1 MRFLLP
7 RLVAVGV
14 LAASTATPAGAAQV
28 VRDGDAIVLRGVGSE
43 ANHLAAAVDD
53 FAPSHLRLSDRTD
66 SPLTADP
73 SLGCTITSSG
83 FGQFASCPAAGFTR
97 LRIEGGDGDDEL
109 DISPHDLPISG
120 EVVLDGGAGTDDLE
134 GPTTDRPVTMLGG
147 AGNDAFKGGRGPDV
161 IDGGEGNDQVDGGDG
176 NDIVRGGPG
185 DDVVIGGRTLSADV
199 IDGGPG
205 RDMSKGDWYD
215 ANLPD
220 NGPLSVTFDGL
231 ANDGR
236 PGEGDNVTSV
246 EVIETKRV
254 ATLVAGDAADA
265 PVEFSVTNTAAG
277 GSKLV
282 GTRFDDRL
290 RTDTSDDVLDAG
302 AGNDAID
309 AGYGNDVIT
318 PGPGRDTVL
327 ADGGAG
333 ACDLVSCPLAQ
344 GNDTINAVDG
354 EADSISCGPGTDRVL
369 ADPIDV
375 LAPDCEQTSGGGSPG
390 PDSGRGPSSD
400 GGTGTAKVA
409 FAATGPTR
417 LRSVLRRG
425 LKVRVSGLTG
435 TVRVTARHGRTV
447 VASGSARPRNGAATV
462 TLRFT
467 ARARRQLLGLRKV
480 TLQLRTG
487 PHRGTV
493 TLRR

>member
-1 MRFLLP
+1 MRTLLP
-7 RLVAVGV
+7 RLVAIAA
-14 LAASTATPAGAAQV
+14 LAASAAASPAGAAQV
-28 VRDGDAIVLRGVGSE
+28 VRDGDAIVLRGVGAE
-43 ANHLAAAVDD
+43 ANHLSAAVDD
-53 FAPSHLRLSDRTD
+53 FAPANLRLSDRTD
-66 SPLTADP
+66 FPLTADP

-83 FGQFASCPAAGFTR
+83 FGQFASCPATGFTR

-109 DISPHDLPISG
+109 DISPHDLPITG
-120 EVVLDGGAGTDDLE
+120 EVILDGGAGTDDLE
-134 GPTTDRPVTMLGG
+134 GPTTDRPVTLLGG
-147 AGNDAFKGGRGPDV
+147 PGNDALKGGRGPDGL
-161 IDGGEGNDQVDGGDG
+161 DGGEGNDQVDGGDG
-176 NDIVRGGPG
+176 NDTVRGGLG
-185 DDVVIGGRTLSADV
+185 DDVVIGGRTLSADL

-205 RDMSKGDWYD
+205 RDLSKGDWYD
-215 ANLPD
+215 ANLPE

-254 ATLVAGDAADA
+254 ATLIAGASADA

-282 GTRFDDRL
+282 GTPFDDRL
-290 RTDTSDDVLDAG
+290 RTDSSDDVIEAG

-333 ACDLVSCPLAQ
+333 ACDLISCPLAQ
-344 GNDTINAVDG
+344 GNDTIDAVDG
-354 EADSISCGPGTDRVL
+354 EVDSISCGPGTDRVT
-369 ADPIDV
+369 ADPVDI
-375 LAPDCEQTSGGGSPG
+375 LAPDCEQTSGGGGTPG
-390 PDSGRGPSSD
+390 PGTPNGGGSGD
-400 GGTGTAKVA
+400 QKVTFSA
-409 FAATGPTR
+409 VGSTR
-417 LRSVLRRG
+417 LRSTLQRG
-425 LKVRVSGLTG
+425 LKVRVRGLTG
-435 TVRVTARHGRTV
+435 TVRLAARHGRTT
-447 VASGSARPRNGAATV
+447 VASGSARSRGGTATV

-467 ARARRQLLGLRKV
+467 ARARRQLRTLRKV

-487 PHRGTV
+487 QYRGTV

>member
-1 MRFLLP
+1 MRLLLP
-7 RLVAVGV
+7 RLLALGM
-14 LAASTATPAGAAQV
+14 LAAAAAPSADAAQV
-28 VRDGDAIVLRGVGSE
+28 LRDGDAIVLRGTAAE

-53 FAPSHLRLSDRTD
+53 FAPANLRLSDRTD
-66 SPLTADP
+66 YPLTADP

-109 DISPHDLPISG
+109 DISPHDLPIAG
-120 EVVLDGGAGTDDLE
+120 EVILDGGAGTDDLE

-147 AGNDAFKGGRGPDV
+147 PGNDAFKGGRGADV
-161 IDGGEGNDQVDGGDG
+161 LDGGEGNDQVDGGDG

-185 DDVVIGGRTLSADV
+185 DDVVIGGRILSADV

-215 ANLPD
+215 ANLPE
-220 NGPLSVTFDGL
+220 NGSLAVSFDGL

-254 ATLVAGDAADA
+254 ATLIAGDGADA

-277 GSKLV
+277 GSRLV

-290 RTDTSDDVLDAG
+290 RTDSSDDVIEAG
-302 AGNDAID
+302 AGSDAID

-333 ACDLVSCPLAQ
+333 ACDLISCPLAQ
-344 GNDTINAVDG
+344 GNDTIDAVDG
-354 EADSISCGPGTDRVL
+354 EIDNISCGPGTDRVL

-375 LAPDCEQTSGGGSPG
+375 LAPDCEQTSGGGGGDGQGPG
-390 PDSGRGPSSD
+390 TPGGGS
-400 GGTGTAKVA
+400 GGTTVA
-409 FAATGPTR
+409 FSATGSTR
-417 LRSVLRRG
+417 LRTVLQRG
-425 LKVRVSGLTG
+425 LKVRVRGVSG
-435 TVRVTARHGRTV
+435 TVRVTARHGKRV
-447 VASGSARPRNGAATV
+447 VASGSARARGGAATV
-462 TLRFT
+462 TLRFS
-467 ARARRQLLGLRKV
+467 ARARRQLRSLRKV
-480 TLQLRTG
+480 TLQLRAGTG
-487 PHRGTV
+487 RGTL